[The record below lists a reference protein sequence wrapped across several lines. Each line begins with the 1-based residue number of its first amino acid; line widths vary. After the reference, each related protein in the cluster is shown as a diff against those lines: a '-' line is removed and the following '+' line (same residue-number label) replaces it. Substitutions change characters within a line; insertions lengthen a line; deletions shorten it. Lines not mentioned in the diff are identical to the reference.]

1 MKRNISTACK
11 KNQVVSWF
19 QLTLAAGHTQISDLC
34 SNFIKA
40 NFELVAKTID
50 FPNMEAEVLVDLMK
64 CNDLVVFDEFKL
76 FECIALWLKAKQK
89 IIMVDGGEE
98 NEKVC
103 DIYNIFDHT
112 KSWFFGAHFRLFDTL
127 GVEKYAKNDGEKL
140 KYYYKQFSEHISH

>member
-34 SNFIKA
+34 SKFIKA

-50 FPNMEAEVLVDLMK
+50 FPNMEIEVLVDLIK

-76 FECIALWLKAKQK
+76 FECIALWLKAKRK
-89 IIMVDGGEE
+89 IMVDSGEE
-98 NEKVC
+98 NENVSTRPE
-103 DIYNIFDHT
+103 N
-112 KSWFFGAHFRLFDTL
+112 
-127 GVEKYAKNDGEKL
+127 
-140 KYYYKQFSEHISH
+140 